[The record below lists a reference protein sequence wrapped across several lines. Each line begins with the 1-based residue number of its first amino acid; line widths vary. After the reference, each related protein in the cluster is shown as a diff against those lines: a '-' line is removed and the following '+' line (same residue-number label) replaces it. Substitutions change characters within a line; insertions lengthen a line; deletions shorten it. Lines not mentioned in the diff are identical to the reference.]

1 MRVLVLLLLLGL
13 ASPLGAQGTASPA
26 APPSGATGATQ
37 AAGDDLPVSLERIR
51 ERLSRPPGDSIL
63 DTLERRPDFTVQV
76 EEQARI
82 DAIISKLD
90 FSSGPAPAGGLH
102 GFEQQQRLFSS
113 TRPLQRPYAAFSG
126 GELLTI
132 ALQNV
137 IGRYLANRVIRAVS
151 SAQETRAERDAREEV
166 EREIAAFC
174 ASRPDRASIQLCASL
189 PER

>member
-1 MRVLVLLLLLGL
+1 MRVLVLLLLIGV
-13 ASPLGAQGTASPA
+13 ATPAGAQGTAPGPA
-26 APPSGATGATQ
+26 APAATQ
-37 AAGDDLPVSLERIR
+37 TAGDGLPVSLDRIR
-51 ERLSRPPGDSIL
+51 EQLARPADDSLLGTI
-63 DTLERRPDFTVQV
+63 ERKPDFTVQI

-90 FSSGPAPAGGLH
+90 FSSGPAPAGGLYMY
-102 GFEQQQRLFSS
+102 EQQQRLFSS

-137 IGRYLANRVIRAVS
+137 VGRYIASRVSRAGA
-151 SAQETRAERDAREEV
+151 SAREARAERDAREEV
-166 EREIAAFC
+166 EREIAIFC
-174 ASRPDRASIQLCASL
+174 ASRPDRASIRLCSDS